1 MYQLAGAHNTRV
13 SGLNNTRQKQFQTAA
28 DMSGYEGDQD
38 HYRGNS
44 RGRFQGGK
52 IESRKKK
59 KATQQLAAARNANKK
74 YKDAYQAQTQSLRTS
89 QKKGSVT
96 VPMSSIE
103 LNIDD

>member
-1 MYQLAGAHNTRV
+1 MNSSDAIGVNQGPYDYRRQKNQHETANSMYQLAGAQNSRG
-13 SGLNNTRQKQFQTAA
+13 SGLSNPRQKQFQTAA

-59 KATQQLAAARNANKK
+59 KAT
-74 YKDAYQAQTQSLRTS
+74 
-89 QKKGSVT
+89 
-96 VPMSSIE
+96 
-103 LNIDD
+103 